1 MYVESIQSN
10 DNRRS
15 VILPMAQGAMVGAAA
30 GWVGKYALPL
40 QHDETHSDEYIKVK
54 NKINAQ
60 KTEYNVRTQKYVESL
75 RAKSTKSLAED
86 EFVKM
91 FDGLKEGEHMKKSSI
106 RQAIKNISEKS
117 PERLFEF
124 KRLCKDSSH
133 VAEQTAKQCLDAYNL
148 VTKHIRP
155 TKFFIVTG
163 AIVGALVAVVKD
175 VLKTEIK

>member
-1 MYVESIQSN
+1 
-10 DNRRS
+10 
-15 VILPMAQGAMVGAAA
+15 MAQGATVGAVA

-60 KTEYNVRTQKYVESL
+60 KTEYNVRTEKYVDSL

-91 FDGLKEGEHMKKSSI
+91 FDGLKEGDHIKKSSI
-106 RQAIKNISEKS
+106 RQAIKNISQKS

-124 KRLCKDSSH
+124 KRLCKESSQI
-133 VAEQTAKQCLDAYNL
+133 AEQTAKQCLDAYNL

-155 TKFFIVTG
+155 TRFFVITG
-163 AIVGALVAVVKD
+163 AVVGAFIALIND
-175 VLKTEIK
+175 VLKTEVKK